1 MKSKAWIIGLLA
13 VVVSVPSFAQLP
25 DDAEQKV
32 IDSLM
37 IRIAKMEQT
46 GRELHGKY
54 TDGKTAEIQ
63 KACKADYPDLPEQA
77 RNLRG
82 EAAALQT
89 LAFKVHLSMAAND
102 LVQCVDCLGSVTA
115 CDGAAA
121 SLERA
126 RDQMKRMQDYAKK
139 LQAGQDDPS

>member
-13 VVVSVPSFAQLP
+13 VVVSMPAFAQLP

-46 GRELHGKY
+46 GRELHEKY
-54 TDGKTAEIQ
+54 PDSKTAEAQ
-63 KACKADYPDLPEQA
+63 KACKADFPDLPEQA

-102 LVQCVDCLGSVTA
+102 LVQCVDCLGTVTA
-115 CDGAAA
+115 CDGASA

-126 RDQMKRMQDYAKK
+126 RDQMKRMEDYAKR
-139 LQAGQDDPS
+139 QAAGEDKS

>member
-13 VVVSVPSFAQLP
+13 MVVSMPAFAQLP
-25 DDAEQKV
+25 DDAERKV

-37 IRIAKMEQT
+37 TRIAALEQT
-46 GRELHGKY
+46 GRELHEKY
-54 TDGKTAEIQ
+54 PDSKTAEAQ
-63 KACKADYPDLPEQA
+63 KACKADFPDLPEQA

-102 LVQCVDCLGSVTA
+102 LVQCVDCLGTVTS
-115 CDGAAA
+115 CDGASA

-126 RDQMKRMQDYAKK
+126 RDQMKRMEDYAKR
-139 LQAGQDDPS
+139 QAAGEDPS